1 MCIYLYSIHLIFIKM
16 SHYEIILK
24 SSVLPKCFLLL
35 ITAYLK
41 SGRTNFSQICYNFSN
56 TVRLFYRLRGSKQ
69 SQHIT
74 LQRKNPSTSNAVF
87 GSIVR
92 GALGC
97 DALDD

>member
-1 MCIYLYSIHLIFIKM
+1 M